1 MVDLVQ
7 QYDPEAEASGFDQIP
22 DGTYEAQIIE
32 SSKEPISK
40 DKDLGECLSLC
51 WQVTSGDFEQRL
63 FWQRINLW
71 WTGPEKEP
79 GQVVK
84 IANQQFAAVREAVGK
99 KIINDSDE
107 LHFVPC
113 SVTLG
118 RQKKNPDYQ
127 EVKSVKAAG
136 GNVRQIGSAAPRAGS
151 ASQPAR
157 AQPPAQQQAERAPW
171 PRRA

>member
-7 QYDPEAEASGFDQIP
+7 QYDQEAEASSFDQIP
-22 DGTYEAQIIE
+22 DGAYTAQIIE

-40 DKDLGECLSLC
+40 DKDLGDCLNLC
-51 WQVTSGDFEQRL
+51 WQVTGGDFDQRL

-79 GQVVK
+79 GKVVQ
-84 IANQQFAAVREAVGK
+84 IANQQFAAVREATGK
-99 KIINDSDE
+99 KVIDNSEE
-107 LHFVPC
+107 LHFIPC

-118 RQKKNPDYQ
+118 RQKKDERYQ

-136 GNVRQIGSAAPRAGS
+136 GNVRQIGSAAPRPGQA
-151 ASQPAR
+151 P
-157 AQPPAQQQAERAPW
+157 QQQAAANQGGERKPW
-171 PRRA
+171 PRKAS

>member
-7 QYDPEAEASGFDQIP
+7 QYDPEAEASNFDQIP

-40 DKDLGECLSLC
+40 DKDLGDCLNLC
-51 WQVTSGDFEQRL
+51 WQVASGEFERRL

-71 WTGPEKEP
+71 WTGPEKNP
-79 GQVVK
+79 GKVVQ
-84 IANQQFAAVREAVGK
+84 IANQQFAAVREATGK

-107 LHFVPC
+107 LHFIPC
-113 SVTLG
+113 TVTLG
-118 RQKKNPDYQ
+118 RQKADERYQ

-136 GNVRQIGSAAPRAGS
+136 GNVRQIGSAAPRTPQAQQR
-151 ASQPAR
+151 QPA
-157 AQPPAQQQAERAPW
+157 AANQEERKPW

>member
-7 QYDPEAEASGFDQIP
+7 QYDPEAEASSFDQIP
-22 DGTYEAQIIE
+22 DGTYAAQIIE

-40 DKDLGECLSLC
+40 DKDLGDCLSLC
-51 WQVTSGDFEQRL
+51 WQVTGGDFDQRL

-71 WTGPEKEP
+71 WSGPEKTP
-79 GQVVK
+79 GQVVN
-84 IANQQFAAVREAVGK
+84 IANQQFASVREATGK

-118 RQKKNPDYQ
+118 RQKKDERYQ

-136 GNVRQIGSAAPRAGS
+136 GNVRQIGSAAPRPGP
-151 ASQPAR
+151 SQA
-157 AQPPAQQQAERAPW
+157 AANEGERKPW